1 MSKYT
6 TGEVA
11 KICGVTVRTV
21 QYYDQRSI
29 LIPSELTEGG
39 RRLYS
44 EDDVKKLKI
53 ICFLRDLGLPINTIA
68 EILKEEDPHSVI
80 SLLLAEHE
88 QTLKAELDE
97 CQKKYDSIKALK
109 KEIKEIDDFSV
120 NSIGDIAHIM
130 KSKDKLRKIRISIAL
145 VGIIGG
151 IVEVATA
158 VLWGITGI
166 WIPFAVSYVVIAAVC
181 FFWLL
186 PYYYKNIAYI
196 CPNCH
201 EVFKPSFK
209 EVLWANHTSKTRK
222 LTCTHCHKKGWCVET
237 YDESSEKSN
246 L

>member
-11 KICGVTVRTV
+11 KLCGVTVRTV

-39 RRLYS
+39 RRLYT

-80 SLLLAEHE
+80 ALLLSEHE

-97 CQKKYDSIKALK
+97 CQTKYDNIRALK
-109 KEIKEIDDFSV
+109 KEINEFEDFSV

-130 KSKDKLRKIRISIAL
+130 KSKDKLKNARIVMA
-145 VGIIGG
+145 VVAIICGV
-151 IVEVATA
+151 VEVATA
-158 VLWGITGI
+158 VLWGVTGM
-166 WIPFAVSYVVIAAVC
+166 WIPFAVSYVLVATVC
-181 FFWLL
+181 LFWLL
-186 PYYYKNIAYI
+186 PYYYKRIAYI

-201 EVFKPSFK
+201 EVFKPAMK
-209 EVLWANHTSKTRK
+209 EFLWGNHTPKTRK
-222 LTCTHCHKKGWCVET
+222 LTCSHCHNKSWCLET
-237 YDESSEKSN
+237 YDENFEQK
-246 L
+246 